1 MLIFNYIIHLSF
13 FMKKTLLYFIIFIL
27 TFTNAFA
34 ITDWQ
39 KELNQAKENTNKL
52 LEIFSLD
59 MLINIVFAIFAILI
73 TIVISKIV
81 DLKIKK
87 FIEKW
92 WEGENREELFWVI
105 SRTANISILAIW
117 FTVVLGILGIDMWI
131 FLWWLWFW
139 IWFTLKIFLSNF
151 IAWII
156 MVTQWSYHNW
166 DIIELNSRIW
176 KIRKINSLF
185 TEVEQFDGI
194 VFFIPNVKFLEE
206 EVKNFNIND
215 KRRITIE
222 IWVEYETDIVQ
233 AKKIMLQV
241 VNNFPYILKT
251 PESNVFI
258 DKFDEN
264 WIKLNL
270 QFWINSQWNIFETKS
285 NVTETINLAFKK
297 YWIKIPYKQITLSNR
312 SNFKIDL
319 NK

>member
-92 WEGENREELFWVI
+92 WEGENREELSWVI

-185 TEVEQFDGI
+185 TEVEQFDGV

-251 PESNVFI
+251 PKSNVFI

>member
-1 MLIFNYIIHLSF
+1 MLIFYYIIHLSF

-52 LEIFSLD
+52 LEIFSFD

-92 WEGENREELFWVI
+92 WEGENREELSWVI

-222 IWVEYETDIVQ
+222 IWVDYETDIVQ

-251 PESNVFI
+251 PESDVFI

>member
-81 DLKIKK
+81 NLKIKK

-92 WEGENREELFWVI
+92 WEGENREELSWVI

-185 TEVEQFDGI
+185 TEVEQFDGV

-251 PESNVFI
+251 PKSNVFI